1 MGQQGVTSG
10 LFQEISGFNY
20 ESGEKLAIFNTDI
33 TGVDLKNYCTA
44 DDLNGLS
51 RKNHRND

>member
-10 LFQEISGFNY
+10 LFQEIGKFTYKSGTK
-20 ESGEKLAIFNTDI
+20 EAILNKNILED
-33 TGVDLKNYCTA
+33 DLKNYCTA

-51 RKNHRND
+51 RKSR